1 MNHIFK
7 KIWNKSLGR
16 MVVVSENAKNSG
28 KKQHTEGGVS
38 EKITQL
44 NSVHTSV
51 GLAVP
56 LSRTLLATTML
67 LLGLNSSWAVE
78 CLSSVPPSSPS
89 LDPTNFTCGINN
101 TTFNTGSTAMGASP
115 FVTSTTPV
123 LSKSYTLNAITHIN
137 GLAITLASNNV
148 NLTWADIL
156 ANPANLTHIDGKAI
170 TPIEAQNLL
179 LKMTQG
185 GNLALG
191 KNSTAVGNNNWASG
205 VNSSSM
211 GSSNLASGG
220 NSNAI
225 GNNNQASNTLSN
237 AIGAGIDT
245 SKLTKDVNGYIIAID
260 GIRVNTSATTLAEL
274 NANTLYEF
282 DQTSGLIWSFDKDA
296 FLALIKNG
304 GKNIANGIGANA
316 IGTSNHVSGNL
327 SIGVGT
333 LNTVNGFMSSTST
346 AFGLKNTVESDSD
359 AMGTNNIVG
368 DSALGVGRNNSVQNS
383 GIAVGRNNTV
393 GNTGTGLGRNNITGS
408 QANAVGSWNAALGDF
423 SVALGGSG
431 QFTLSADPE
440 YNGTGGTLS
449 SLFGI
454 QITSTVTD
462 IDDLNDINQI
472 SEFNGLS
479 GNLLSDDD
487 KRNVIALAQSWQVG
501 NIAAGTS
508 STALG
513 LNNIVAGTES
523 IAVGLENKAESYH
536 DVALGYQNIA
546 SGAGS
551 TAIGV
556 ENKASH
562 WDTTA
567 VGYKNEAI
575 GQSSTAIGAENKA
588 QANFSTAIGYQ
599 SVANHANATA
609 IGYQAETDRA
619 NSVSVGK
626 AGAEKQI
633 THVKAGTANT
643 DAVNL
648 GQVQTLIA
656 AIPTGST
663 VVNDNYV
670 LSNSGSN
677 ALGVATGNQHLT
689 ENDGTTLTKVA
700 GIDVTANGLNIDDI
714 ISYKIKNPMSG
725 GYLTV
730 TDPTELAAF
739 KNAAKKGGNLAI
751 GIQTNAVGM
760 NNIASELMANAVGV
774 NNTASGMFANSVG
787 TQNTSTGFA
796 STAIGFGNQS
806 TGFVSTAMGFGNT
819 SAGILSNA
827 VGNSITNIPKMRVEL
842 DSNNAKRITID
853 GIDVI
858 TQNDITDPNAQN
870 VAQTLT
876 ATDID
881 TINGQS
887 LSLEEKQIFIDLLH
901 NQPPRF
907 NDAYGMLSN
916 ALGVGNIASGT
927 QSSAMG
933 VQNTASGHMSN
944 AVGFNNQATAL
955 NSSAFGSNS
964 IASHEGATA
973 LGNGSETDRVNSISV
988 GKAGAEKQITNVADG
1003 TQAKDAVN
1011 LSQVQ
1016 SLIAGGGAGL
1026 AVLYDAATKDTVTL
1040 GGTAGTKLTNLQDAT
1055 LDTASMDAVT
1065 GKQLNTTN
1073 TNLADLTDIVTDT
1086 ATGLATKASAADLT
1100 AGLATR
1106 IGYDAGNVDK
1116 ITLGGTAGTTISNV
1130 ADGTQAKDAVNLSQ
1144 VQGLISAIPTGGA
1157 NADSVLYDTG
1167 SNKAT
1172 ITLAGGTAGT
1182 KITNLQDA
1190 TLDANSTDA
1199 VTGKQ
1204 LNAAK
1209 TDIASLDAAI
1219 NDTATGLATKA
1230 SAADLT
1236 ALNDIVTD
1244 TATGLATKASQADL
1258 TAGLATK
1265 IGYDSSNTDV
1275 ITLRG
1280 VNGTTISNL
1289 TAGVADTD
1297 AVNVKQL
1304 KDSKTKYF
1312 GVNSTNTSTGSNVNG
1327 EMATGIGSLA
1337 VGVRS
1342 QASGDWSSAVG
1353 WENNALS
1360 VGSVAIGNM
1369 NTADASLDQPI
1380 NQAGYSPFFSD
1391 GYSYGAAIA
1400 IGRVNTATGAGATA
1414 VGLKNTASGTV
1425 SSAFGTGAVA
1435 NKTGAL
1441 AFGGWYDQN
1450 ANQSIDNR
1458 NLTNSETAAATGVSA
1473 VAIGAGV
1480 SATADR
1486 SSVFGVGSQA
1496 TAQNA
1501 TALGFDS
1508 LADEANTVSV
1518 GRSGA
1523 EKRITNVANATKGT
1537 DAVNLNTLNQ
1547 ALTSVTGGT
1556 GITKNYAH
1564 DVSDNALGAYS
1575 GTAHTVQKDST
1586 GKITAIDGV
1595 TVTTTGAGTSID
1607 DITGFTANGVPVT
1620 DPTRVANFIAAAK
1633 QGGNIAVGTSST
1645 AVGVQNLAS
1654 AKNSSAVGY
1663 ANTSVGQQSSAMG
1676 AHNYV
1681 SGEGSSAI
1689 GGASSVAGRLVSN
1702 NGPMSSTM
1710 SDMNEIVLKPYGLAT
1725 NITEIAGIT
1734 VATTASSWADLI
1746 NDPSKLT
1753 SVNGNTTLTLAEKQA
1768 FLQGLQQGANTVI
1781 GNANSAIGSQN
1792 TIVGKQSSAVGF
1804 GNSALG
1810 ESNSALGLR
1819 NFADGK
1825 GSNAIG
1831 SNNRT
1836 SSTSKDASAIG
1847 AGNSSTGNLSSAM
1860 GSNNTAVG
1868 QGSSAIGSSS
1878 HLMVTLPAPL
1888 SSELGA
1894 RTPATTTSS
1903 GTVDRIDGVA
1913 VVTTATNWNDLKS
1926 NPSKLTSIN
1935 GVTLSTENQASV
1947 INSLK
1952 TGGNIALGK
1961 ASNAVGS
1968 QNIAAAE
1975 NSSVFGV
1982 ASIATAKNATAIGY
1996 NSVADEENTVSVGKV
2011 GVEKRITNV
2020 ADAVN
2025 ATDAANKRY
2034 VDNALSSIAPS
2045 ADAVL
2050 YDAGSNKAKITL
2062 TGGTAG
2068 TKITNLQD
2076 ATLDANSTDAVTGKQ
2091 LNATNDA
2098 VATKASTKDL
2108 NAGLALKVNQTDFT
2122 ALNNQVND
2130 ANTGLAS
2137 KASTTDLNTGLTTT
2151 LSTAKG
2157 YTDQEVA
2164 STLSTAKGYTDQEV
2178 ASTLSTAKGYTDQE
2192 VASTLTTAKGYTDQE
2207 TASTLSTAKGY
2218 TDQETASTLTTAK
2231 GYTDQEVASTLST
2244 AKGYTDQEVA
2254 STLSTAKGYTDQE
2267 VASTLST
2274 AKGYTDQETT
2284 STLSTAKGYTDQKT
2298 ADAVLYD
2305 TGSNKE
2311 HITLA
2316 GTAGTSISNL
2326 KAGVN
2331 DDDAVN
2337 FGQLKVKADQSTVN
2351 ALDGRVTTNTNDITA
2366 LQNGLVGISANAVVY
2381 DTVNKD
2387 IVRLQG
2393 TNGTKLTNLQDA
2405 TLDIT
2410 STDAVTGRQLNAAN
2424 SNVTALDTRVTQTE
2438 TDIGTLQTNLGT
2450 TQTNLTTLDGRVG
2463 TAESNIT
2470 NLKGDVVQVQS
2481 DITTNSTAITG
2492 LDTRV
2497 TQTET
2502 DIDTLQTNLGT
2513 TQTNLTTLDGRV
2525 GTAENNITNLQG
2537 DVGQAQADLFNLSG
2551 NVAATQNQVQRNEN
2565 AFVSSLGGGAAFNNG
2580 NFVAPSFT
2588 IQNRNYRDVGSAL
2601 TAVDTKLTN
2610 LDTRLSKVE
2619 TTGGVAGANGLSAYD
2634 IAKNNGFTGTE
2645 TQWLS
2650 SLQGAKGDTGANG
2663 VDGLNGKD
2671 GAKGDKGDQGLTGVS
2686 GKDGVNG
2693 KDGANGL
2700 DGLNGKD
2707 GAKGDKGD
2715 QGLTGASGKDGLNGK
2730 DGANGL
2736 DGLNGK
2742 DGAKGDKGDQGLSA
2756 YDVAVKNGY
2765 KGTEQ
2770 QWLNSQSNPLVT
2782 VNADQNNLT
2791 PAQATGSGSVAI
2803 GDSAVASGNQSTS
2816 IGQGSTVTGHQS
2828 TAVGKG
2834 NIVAGERSGA
2844 FGDPNKVSG
2853 NNSYAVGN
2861 DNAIK
2866 GDGTFVLGNNI
2877 NTEAKN
2883 AVVLGNNSAS
2893 DRDNTVSVGA
2903 KDAERQIIHV
2913 ADATE
2918 ATDAVNLRQMQA
2930 AEAETLKSSKE
2941 YTDTQFNRL
2950 EHAFSDHRLETDR
2963 RFHEVDKRFDRQ
2975 GAMTAAM
2982 MNMANSTSGLKG
2994 RNRVGV
3000 GAGFQGDEK
3009 AVAVGYQRMINDNTS
3024 ISLGGAMTEEEKSGG
3039 VGVGFSW

>member
-677 ALGVATGNQHLT
+677 ALGAATGNQHLT

-751 GIQTNAVGM
+751 GIQTNAVG
-760 NNIASELMANAVGV
+760 V

-796 STAIGFGNQS
+796 STAIGYGNQS

-1746 NDPSKLT
+1746 NDPSKLI

-1982 ASIATAKNATAIGY
+1982 AGIATAKNATAIGY
-1996 NSVADEENTVSVGKV
+1996 NSVASEENTVSVGKA
-2011 GVEKRITNV
+2011 GAEKRITNV

-2025 ATDAANKRY
+2025 ATDAANKKY

-2045 ADAVL
+2045 ADTVLYDTGSNKAKITLAGGTTGTKITNLQDGTLDANSTDAVTGRQLNTTNNLVATKASQTDFTTLNNQVNDVTTGLATKASQADLTTGLANAKTYTDQETVSTLNSAKGYTDQKTADAVL

-2062 TGGTAG
+2062 AGGTA
-2068 TKITNLQD
+2068 
-2076 ATLDANSTDAVTGKQ
+2076 
-2091 LNATNDA
+2091 
-2098 VATKASTKDL
+2098 
-2108 NAGLALKVNQTDFT
+2108 
-2122 ALNNQVND
+2122 
-2130 ANTGLAS
+2130 
-2137 KASTTDLNTGLTTT
+2137 
-2151 LSTAKG
+2151 
-2157 YTDQEVA
+2157 
-2164 STLSTAKGYTDQEV
+2164 
-2178 ASTLSTAKGYTDQE
+2178 
-2192 VASTLTTAKGYTDQE
+2192 
-2207 TASTLSTAKGY
+2207 
-2218 TDQETASTLTTAK
+2218 
-2231 GYTDQEVASTLST
+2231 
-2244 AKGYTDQEVA
+2244 
-2254 STLSTAKGYTDQE
+2254 
-2267 VASTLST
+2267 
-2274 AKGYTDQETT
+2274 
-2284 STLSTAKGYTDQKT
+2284 
-2298 ADAVLYD
+2298 
-2305 TGSNKE
+2305 
-2311 HITLA
+2311 
-2316 GTAGTSISNL
+2316 
-2326 KAGVN
+2326 
-2331 DDDAVN
+2331 
-2337 FGQLKVKADQSTVN
+2337 
-2351 ALDGRVTTNTNDITA
+2351 
-2366 LQNGLVGISANAVVY
+2366 
-2381 DTVNKD
+2381 
-2387 IVRLQG
+2387 
-2393 TNGTKLTNLQDA
+2393 GTKLTNLQDA
-2405 TLDIT
+2405 TLDENSTDAVTGRQLKATNLNLDALDTRIDGVDTTISSLDNRVTTEVSTLNNTIT
-2410 STDAVTGRQLNAAN
+2410 NNVNTINTRIDGIDTTINTLDGRVTINEGDIATLKSGVSSITTNAVQYDSATKDVVTLAGATGTKLTNLQDATLDANSTDAVTGRQLNAAN

-2513 TQTNLTTLDGRV
+2513 TQTNLNALDGRV
-2525 GTAENNITNLQG
+2525 GTAESQITNLQS

-2551 NVAATQNQVQRNEN
+2551 NVATTQNQVQRNEN

-2715 QGLTGASGKDGLNGK
+2715 QGLTGASGKDGVNGK
-2730 DGANGL
+2730 DGSNGL

-2803 GDSAVASGNQSTS
+2803 GDGAVASGNQSTS